1 MFIVC
6 IVAFV
11 ILVLI
16 SVPKMPLYFD
26 AGAYEGAR
34 TLTIVF
40 PAIGFFYFL
49 RRYRSYR
56 WGIEGE
62 EKVTLLLQRSLGDYY
77 YLVND
82 VVYTDRSGNKR
93 NIDHIVLGPNAV
105 FAIETKNWTRFYYNP
120 TVQAQQNA
128 QWVQKTIVDSKVLGD
143 RSLWVQALVVFINF
157 HKWQDLS
164 TQNVEVLEISNL
176 ADYVQSHGHDRFS
189 LKELEAMARILCKA
203 TQ

>member
-1 MFIVC
+1 MHLVKKSGNHLIRRAQTAEVMFTVC

-40 PAIGFFYFL
+40 PTIGFFYFL
-49 RRYRSYR
+49 RMYRSYR

-82 VVYTDRSGNKR
+82 VVYADRSGNKR
-93 NIDHIVLGPNAV
+93 NIDHIVLGPDAV

-120 TVQAQQNA
+120 TV
-128 QWVQKTIVDSKVLGD
+128 
-143 RSLWVQALVVFINF
+143 
-157 HKWQDLS
+157 
-164 TQNVEVLEISNL
+164 
-176 ADYVQSHGHDRFS
+176 
-189 LKELEAMARILCKA
+189 
-203 TQ
+203 